1 MSECLIIVESPTKV
15 KTIKKFLDG
24 SFDVEATV
32 GHIRDLP
39 TNQLGVDVD
48 RDFKPRYVN
57 ITGKADVIT
66 NLKKHASKAKQV
78 LIASDPDREGEA
90 IAWHTATILGID
102 PQSPCRI
109 TFNEITGNAVKA
121 ALQSPRAIDMHLVD
135 AQQTRRIL
143 DRIVGYKISPILW
156 NKVQKGLSAGRVQS
170 VAVRMICDREK
181 EIKSFEPKEF
191 WTITANLSPVGESVS
206 FDAKYYGEQGR
217 KKALPNRA
225 AVDKV
230 LADING
236 QQFTVSGIKKGTK
249 TRNPAPPF
257 TTSVLQQDAS
267 RKYGFTSGR
276 TMQIAQQLYEGV
288 EIQGHGSTGLVTY
301 IRTDSTRIADEARAA
316 GKEIIRSTYGSQYLP
331 AKDRYYKNKSG
342 SQNAHEAIRPA
353 HLDLHPEDIKGSL
366 TSEQYKLYKLIWDRF
381 LASLM
386 ASATYDTMQVDIDC
400 NGHTFKAS
408 GSKVTF
414 PGYLALYEETT
425 DDAKEDD
432 TAVKLPALE
441 VGNCLTLNK
450 LEDKQNF
457 TQPPQRYTEA
467 TLIKAM
473 EEEGIGRPSTY
484 APTIATIVSRTYVER
499 DKKYLV
505 PTELGSVVNELMVDN
520 FTEIVDKNFTA
531 DMENKL
537 DSISEG
543 DANWKEILRDFYG
556 PFADSILKAQTQIST
571 MEIKEEVSDVVCD
584 KCGRNMVV
592 KTGRNGKFL
601 ACPGYPKCKNSKP
614 IRVDSGANCPKCG
627 GSVLERTT
635 KKGKKYL
642 VCEHNPSCDYMEW
655 GTVVNNKI
663 CPTCGGFM
671 VTNYFK
677 RRRLVKCGNPLCASR
692 AKEATN
698 GEATQDESDN

>member
-1 MSECLIIVESPTKV
+1 MSDCLIIVESPTKV

-39 TNQLGVDVD
+39 TNQLGVDLE

-57 ITGKADVIT
+57 ITGKADVIS
-66 NLKKHASKAKQV
+66 NLKKQAAKAKQV
-78 LIASDPDREGEA
+78 FIASDPDREGEA

-102 PQSPCRI
+102 PASQCRI
-109 TFNEITGNAVKA
+109 TFNEITGNAVGA
-121 ALQSPRAIDMHLVD
+121 ALKAPRAIDMNLVD

-170 VAVRMICDREK
+170 VAVRMICDREN
-181 EIKSFEPKEF
+181 EITSFVPKEF
-191 WTITANLSPVGESVS
+191 WTIIANLSKAGDKMA

-217 KKALPNRA
+217 KKALPNRE

-230 LADING
+230 LAAIQG
-236 QQFTVSGIKKGTK
+236 REFSVTGVKKGSK

-288 EIQGHGSTGLVTY
+288 DVKGLGSTGLVTY

-316 GKEIIRSTYGSQYLP
+316 GKEIILRTYGKEYLP
-331 AKDRYYKNKSG
+331 AKDRFYKNKSG
-342 SQNAHEAIRPA
+342 SQNAHEAIRPS
-353 HLDLHPEDIKGSL
+353 HLELRPEDIKDSL

-386 ASATYDTMQVDIDC
+386 ASAVYDTMQVDIDC
-400 NGHTFKAS
+400 NGQTFKAS

-414 PGYLALYEETT
+414 QGYLALYEETT

-432 TAVKLPALE
+432 DDGVKLPRLE
-441 VGNCLTLNK
+441 VGDKLALNK

-505 PTELGSVVNELMVDN
+505 PTELGSVVNDFMLAN
-520 FTEIVDKNFTA
+520 FTDIVDKGFTA
-531 DMENKL
+531 DMENML

-543 DANWKEILRDFYG
+543 QSNWKELLRNFYS
-556 PFADSILKAQTQIST
+556 PFAVALDKAQTQT
-571 MEIKEEVSDVVCD
+571 AKVEIKEEVSDVVCE

-614 IRVDSGANCPKCG
+614 LRVEAGVRCPKCG
-627 GSVLERTT
+627 GAVLERTT
-635 KKGKKYL
+635 AKGKKYL
-642 VCEHNPSCDYMEW
+642 VCEKGPQCDYMEW
-655 GTVVNNKI
+655 GTVLANKT
-663 CPTCGGFM
+663 CTTCGSFM
-671 VTNYFK
+671 VTSFFK
-677 RRRLVKCGNPLCASR
+677 RRRMIKCGNPQCSTR
-692 AKEATN
+692 AKDSAKEVS
-698 GEATQDESDN
+698 DESED